1 MAKATTENQF
11 IKRATKMG
19 LEKMLADLNEL
30 LSQDLTEGQRVTNE
44 EMKTQILQY
53 LDELK

>member
-1 MAKATTENQF
+1 MAKQTAENQF

-19 LEKMLADLNEL
+19 LEAMLVDVNEL
-30 LSQDLTEGQRVTNE
+30 LKEELSEGLRVTNE